1 MTKSD
6 IDNESWRDNFT
17 GVFETN
23 PIAKLVYKREFFDL
37 SVMKIG
43 ARTVTT
49 ITPDG
54 NVVIRE
60 YRGDSRKVYSTRKT
74 TCSADAFKYL
84 CNQFENC
91 IINATKWDM
100 YVDDCAE
107 ELRIV
112 YKFGRE
118 QKIDRGLGDENTRI
132 ATIFY
137 EFMEKLSIE

>member
-1 MTKSD
+1 MSTSN
-6 IDNESWRDNFT
+6 IDNECWRDNFT
-17 GVFETN
+17 GNFESN

-43 ARTVTT
+43 ARIITT

-54 NVVIRE
+54 NVVIKE

-74 TCSADAFKYL
+74 TCSVDAFNSL

-91 IINATKWDM
+91 INNATKWDM
-100 YVDDCAE
+100 YVDDSAE

-112 YKFGRE
+112 YKYGRE
-118 QKIDRGLGDENTRI
+118 QKVDRGLGDENTRI

-137 EFMEKLSIE
+137 EFMDQVSIE

>member
-1 MTKSD
+1 MAKSD
-6 IDNESWRDNFT
+6 IDNESGFDNVI

-23 PIAKLVYKREFFDL
+23 PIEKIVYKREFFDL

-43 ARTVTT
+43 ARTITT

-60 YRGDSRKVYSTRKT
+60 YRGDSRKVYSTRKN
-74 TCSADAFKYL
+74 TCSTDAFKCL

-91 IINATKWDM
+91 INNATKWDM

-118 QKIDRGLGDENTRI
+118 QKVDRGLGNGSTDI

-137 EFMEKLSIE
+137 DFMEKLSIE

>member
-1 MTKSD
+1 MSKT
-6 IDNESWRDNFT
+6 NECWQENFS

-23 PIAKLVYKREFFDL
+23 PITKIVYKREFFDI
-37 SVMKIG
+37 SIMKIG

-60 YRGDSRKVYSTRKT
+60 YRADSRKVCSTHRT
-74 TCSADAFKYL
+74 TCSVDAFNGL

-91 IINATKWDM
+91 INNATRWDM
-100 YVDDCAE
+100 YVDDCGE
-107 ELRIV
+107 ELRLV

-118 QKIDRGLGDENTRI
+118 QKVDRGLGDENTRI

-137 EFMEKLSIE
+137 NFMEEIDHERN